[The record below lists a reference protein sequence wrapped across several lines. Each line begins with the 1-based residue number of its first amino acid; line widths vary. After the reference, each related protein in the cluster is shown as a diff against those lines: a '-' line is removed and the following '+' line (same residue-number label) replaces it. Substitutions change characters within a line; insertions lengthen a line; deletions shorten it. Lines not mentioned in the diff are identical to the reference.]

1 LAKRRRKVA
10 LVCAGGGITGAVYEI
25 GCLRALEE
33 LLGRSVTDL
42 DLYVGVSGGAFVS
55 SLLAAGISP
64 REMFDQI
71 TSRTAA
77 PFGVAA
83 TSLFRLNVVEF
94 VKRSLRAPG
103 VLSRALVTALTGEG
117 RNLSDLLW
125 SAFAL
130 LPPGLME
137 TSGIRDYLQA
147 VLRSRNRA
155 DRFDDLARP
164 LFVVAVDLDQGEA
177 VAFGDDGFADV
188 PVSKAVE
195 ASTALPGLYRPVR
208 IDGRDYVDGGVKK
221 TAHIKLAIDHG
232 AHLVVCIN
240 PLVPILNDTSAADGP
255 LGGHLSERGVTYVL
269 DQALRIMLH
278 GRMAYGMERY
288 RREHPDVDI
297 VLIEPTRDD
306 LRMFTYNIMKYSARQ
321 VVAEHGYRSTI
332 QFFRKRRASLVRVFA
347 RHGIRL
353 ADPEDVPAHPARH
366 PFQSSVARSLD
377 ASLDRLSS
385 RVRSRTRPVL
395 RSRLPASTDAHEEGR
410 SDGGSQGGS
419 GMDGKPARRKRA
431 RQARERRLRG

>member
-33 LLGRSVTDL
+33 LLDRSVMDL

-55 SLLAAGISP
+55 SLIATGISP

-71 TSRTAA
+71 TSRTEA

-83 TSLFRLNVVEF
+83 SSLFRLNVGEF

-103 VLSRALVTALTGEG
+103 VLTRALVTALTGEG
-117 RNLSDLLW
+117 RNLSDLVW

-147 VLRSRNRA
+147 LLRSRNRA
-155 DRFDDLARP
+155 DRFDDLSRP
-164 LFVVAVDLDQGEA
+164 LFVVAVDLDRGEA

-232 AHLVVCIN
+232 ADLVVCIN
-240 PLVPILNDTSAADGP
+240 PIVPILNDTSTSQP
-255 LGGHLSERGVTYVL
+255 LGAHLSDRGVTYVL

-278 GRMAYGMERY
+278 GRMKYGMERY

-306 LRMFTYNIMKYSARQ
+306 LRMFSYNIMKYSARQ
-321 VVAEHGYRSTI
+321 VVAEHGYRSTLK
-332 QFFRKRRASLVRVFA
+332 FFADQRASLTRIFA

-353 ADPEDVPAHPARH
+353 ADPATIPARPPRH
-366 PFQSSVARSLD
+366 PYRSSVARSLD
-377 ASLDRLSS
+377 ASLERLRS
-385 RVRSRTRPVL
+385 RVGSRPSPVL
-395 RSRLPASTDAHEEGR
+395 RSRFRETPVGHEEGR

-419 GMDGKPARRKRA
+419 GMDGKPAGRKRA
-431 RQARERRLRG
+431 RQAGERRLRG